1 MAEKPLVERICPY
14 LRGRHDAS
22 PTLAPGADNLCL
34 LVSSIHLPRSQQA
47 RYCLGGRFEQC
58 PRYQRQKNR
67 PIPRYVRGAQ
77 PLDIRTSTPT
87 ISRRTLPWRHPWVLS
102 ALKWLIVILLIALF
116 VFLWQWRM
124 SNTRPFVVER
134 DPVPTP
140 ITTSPQEAAPRY
152 LRPTEGPPR
161 W

>member
-22 PTLAPGADNLCL
+22 PSLTPGSDNLCL
-34 LVSSIHLPRSQQA
+34 LASSIHLPRSQQA

-58 PRYQRQKNR
+58 QRYQRQKNR
-67 PIPRYVRGAQ
+67 PVPRYVRGAQ
-77 PLDIRTSTPT
+77 PLDIRASTPT
-87 ISRRTLPWRHPWVLS
+87 ISRRTLPWRHPWVLP
-102 ALKWLIVILLIALF
+102 ALKWLIVIALITLF
-116 VFLWQWRM
+116 IFLWRWRM
-124 SNTRPFVVER
+124 NNTRPFVVER

-140 ITTSPQEAAPRY
+140 ITAPAQETAPQY
-152 LRPTEGPPR
+152 LRPTAGPPP